1 MTSPKQPG
9 QPYPLPKEEQ
19 EKTYSEQLDKL
30 KCVCA
35 VGAQIRPI
43 TLPSST
49 INLGDIIAGHASALS
64 TFTAMYS
71 AITVIL
77 KMISCIIDVLCSITN
92 PFALV
97 AAMVKLFGTCLPD
110 FLLLFPQ
117 LALPAIIIC
126 MLKIVLAILEY
137 VMSVLA
143 PLFADIFKNISDL
156 VNAFTTGNQDSVD
169 SISFKIAA
177 LVKEILNSTGILA
190 VLGGLYVMVQSLIK
204 AAIAL
209 PCSGACSGC
218 GDTQCNDTIRQTSID
233 ADDGMYNIIYNE
245 NGYDYELF
253 FSSLTKAEDFKN
265 IIQFFPIGLDYFD
278 VKRENI
284 PFILTDSF
292 DNSFIVKNASSD
304 GVLQLQSIT
313 PEFNVDGFLSNTDM
327 GGLPY
332 SDLKSARFTT
342 SIDTFDTAFVNRYIK
357 LQDTRDASD
366 AVKNTGTWKI
376 MSYYDG
382 YNVLL
387 TKDTDWG
394 FPSVAGTIHLRWFVV
409 PSSPN
414 ESLTYSYSIEIN
426 HDELIRHSLIG
437 VGCHPA
443 IKASRDGA
451 VNRYPDLNVSLP
463 DLPDYNK
470 LINDVNNCLN
480 VPANIDTAYVLDNYE
495 TLGTNLLVSESC
507 INNTLGDFSN
517 QLKSYVSNIYPSIF
531 DPEGTLFSAIP
542 ETQIVGKSVRL
553 SLLPYDRNG
562 EPLGKTVPSGIVEVE
577 FENDFGEISDI
588 TTVEDSGE
596 PTGEYIADITSFDIG
611 VVNIKAKV
619 GGRYVSDYDGA
630 QLIPRTLSVEFI
642 KPEVADDR
650 NESIGSVKQR

>member
-9 QPYPLPKEEQ
+9 QPYPLPKDEQ

-49 INLGDIIAGHASALS
+49 INLGDVIAGHAGALS
-64 TFTAMYS
+64 TFTSMYS
-71 AITVIL
+71 AITVVL
-77 KMISCIIDVLCSITN
+77 KMISCIIDVLCAITN

-97 AAMVKLFGTCLPD
+97 SAMVKLFGTCLPD

-137 VMSVLA
+137 VLSVLG
-143 PLFADIFKNISDL
+143 PLFADIFENISNL
-156 VNAFTTGNQDSVD
+156 VEAFATGNQDSVD
-169 SISFKIAA
+169 AISFKIAA
-177 LVKEILNSTGILA
+177 LIKEILNSTGILA
-190 VLGGLYVMVQSLIK
+190 VLGGLYVMIQALIK

-218 GDTQCNDTIRQTSID
+218 GDTQCNDTIRQTSIE
-233 ADDGMYNIIYNE
+233 ADDGVYNIIYNE
-245 NGYDYELF
+245 NGFDYELF
-253 FSSLTKAEDFKN
+253 FSSATKTEDFKN
-265 IIQFFPIGLDYFD
+265 IIQFFPVGLDYAN
-278 VKRENI
+278 VKRENV

-292 DNSFIVKNASSD
+292 GNSFVVKNSDSD
-304 GVLQLQSIT
+304 GVLQLQTIA
-313 PEFNVDGFLSNTDM
+313 PEYNVDGYLNNTDFA
-327 GGLPY
+327 GLPY

-342 SIDTFDTAFVNRYIK
+342 SIDTFTNDHVNKYIK
-357 LQDTRDASD
+357 LQDTRDAAD

-376 MSYYDG
+376 MGVYDG
-382 YNVLL
+382 YNILL

-394 FPSVAGTIHLRWFVV
+394 FPSVFGTIHLRWLVI
-409 PSSPN
+409 PSAPN
-414 ESLTYSYSIEIN
+414 ETLTYSYSIEIN
-426 HDELIRHSLIG
+426 HDELIRHALIG

-463 DLPDYNK
+463 ALPDLPNVD
-470 LINDVNNCLN
+470 DCLN
-480 VPANIDTAYVLDNYE
+480 VPKNIDATYVLNNYQ
-495 TLGTNLLVSESC
+495 TLGANLLASESC

-531 DPEGTLFSAIP
+531 DPEKTLFSVDP
-542 ETQIVGKSVRL
+542 ETQIVGKGARL

-577 FENDFGEISDI
+577 FENDFGQIGDI
-588 TTVEDSGE
+588 TVVEDSGE
-596 PTGEYIADITSFDIG
+596 PTGEYLAEIIGFEAGIA
-611 VVNIKAKV
+611 NIKAKV
-619 GGRYVSDYDGA
+619 GGRYVSDYNGSE
-630 QLIPRTLSVEFI
+630 LIPRTVVVEFI
-642 KPEVADDR
+642 KPETSDDR
-650 NESIGSVKQR
+650 TESIGSVKTR